1 MLYMNKSMLM
11 GVALGIGTATAG
23 GVAAYQFFG
32 VPVAEQGSAI
42 VEQEPAGDDA
52 HALAAEQ
59 VEAAPAPARAASV
72 PRASS
77 APAPR
82 PTTAAAAPAPA
93 PAPAAAAATLPDC
106 NPDAA
111 PPKDSKRIAGTA
123 LGALV
128 GGAVAHDVGDRDI
141 TTAVG
146 AAVGAYA
153 GRKIQQKIQEHKA
166 SEAGTP
172 CAQ

>member
-1 MLYMNKSMLM
+1 MNKSMLM
-11 GVALGIGTATAG
+11 GVALGIGAATAG

-32 VPVAEQGSAI
+32 TPVAEQGSAI
-42 VEQEPAGDDA
+42 VEAEPAIQEDPA
-52 HALAAEQ
+52 AAAEHVQ
-59 VEAAPAPARAASV
+59 AAPAPARGATTAA
-72 PRASS
+72 RASS

-82 PTTAAAAPAPA
+82 PSTQAAAPAPA
-93 PAPAAAAATLPDC
+93 PAAATLADC

-128 GGAVAHDVGDRDI
+128 GGAVAHDVGDRDL

-153 GRKIQQKIQEHKA
+153 GRKIQQKIQEKKA

>member
-1 MLYMNKSMLM
+1 MNKSMLM
-11 GVALGIGTATAG
+11 GVALGIGVATAG
-23 GVAAYQFFG
+23 GVAAYQFLG
-32 VPVAEQGSAI
+32 DRGAEIEQGSAV
-42 VEQEPAGDDA
+42 VETAPAIQEEHSAAATTHTQTAPSAARSAPAV
-52 HALAAEQ
+52 AASASAPR
-59 VEAAPAPARAASV
+59 AAPQAAAAV
-72 PRASS
+72 PSSS
-77 APAPR
+77 AP
-82 PTTAAAAPAPA
+82 
-93 PAPAAAAATLPDC
+93 LPNC

-128 GGAVAHDVGDRDI
+128 GGAVARDVGDRNL

-153 GRKIQQKIQEHKA
+153 GNKIQQKIQERKA

>member
-11 GVALGIGTATAG
+11 GVALGIGVATAG

-32 VPVAEQGSAI
+32 DTGVRQGSAI
-42 VEQEPAGDDA
+42 VEPEAPA
-52 HALAAEQ
+52 AAEQ
-59 VEAAPAPARAASV
+59 AQAAPAPARAA
-72 PRASS
+72 ATSS
-77 APAPR
+77 PSSAAPAPR
-82 PTTAAAAPAPA
+82 PSTQAAAPAPA
-93 PAPAAAAATLPDC
+93 PATAAAALPC

-128 GGAVAHDVGDRDI
+128 GGAVAHDVGDRDL

-146 AAVGAYA
+146 AAVGAFA
-153 GRKIQQKIQEHKA
+153 GNKIQQKIQEHKA
-166 SEAGTP
+166 AENGTP